1 MGVGPATAAKR
12 LLRLLCL
19 GMLALVTAPL
29 AVACAPADS
38 VPDLSTRESFARS
51 VMAAATSGSVEQVE
65 SLVSPDRINVRP
77 EAQQLLEATRG
88 WAPGSWELRLSND
101 FPEFANVEVSRKG
114 QGSAIRYAIS
124 WTQERW
130 ALVIGQPKNPPSTG
144 AGLGPG
150 AGANPKTPSAGG
162 GSNQPG
168 PVASTSQPPL
178 DCAGGDAGGAGLACQ
193 HFTSAAGNAA
203 GQNLYWLTSTPLHM
217 SFDRTD
223 ASLTMVVRMP
233 CGVLN
238 VPVTVDA
245 FGLTPVP
252 GRMAESADGCSGP
265 AAEQRGWAAAYFR
278 EPMIY
283 RLEPHGLVLTN
294 RLGQIRFAKD

>member
-1 MGVGPATAAKR
+1 MGVGLATAAKR
-12 LLRLLCL
+12 LLCL
-19 GMLALVTAPL
+19 GILALVTAPL

-101 FPEFANVEVSRKG
+101 FPEVANVEVSRRG
-114 QGSAIRYAIS
+114 QASAVTYAIS
-124 WTQERW
+124 WTRERW
-130 ALVIGQPKNPPSTG
+130 ALVMGQPKNPPSTG
-144 AGLGPG
+144 AGLGSG
-150 AGANPKTPSAGG
+150 NGANPKTPPTGG
-162 GSNQPG
+162 GSYQPG
-168 PVASTSQPPL
+168 PVPSTSQPPL
-178 DCAGGDAGGAGLACQ
+178 DCAGAGGDAGEAGLACQ

-217 SFDRTD
+217 SFDRMD

-252 GRMAESADGCSGP
+252 GGLAESADGCSGP
-265 AAEQRGWAAAYFR
+265 ATEQRSWARAYFR

-283 RLEPHGLVLTN
+283 RLEPQVLVFTN
-294 RLGQIRFAKD
+294 RLGQIRFTKD